1 MNCKRLSNIGCHTII
16 IILLSLVVLF
26 TANFLGCATKSWNPR
41 NMATVSRYFD
51 RDKDTVWN
59 AVIQSA
65 EGIPIEIN
73 DKEKGFL
80 KTRWIKGWSTK
91 RTSGLLLEGRWQ
103 ERYRL
108 LVKVTEEQNKTY
120 VSINTQIEEKA
131 PGGSRAYRWNRIA
144 SDGLIEQEFLEKL
157 ENILNN
163 Q

>member
-1 MNCKRLSNIGCHTII
+1 
-16 IILLSLVVLF
+16 
-26 TANFLGCATKSWNPR
+26 
-41 NMATVSRYFD
+41 MATVSRYFD

-59 AVIQSA
+59 AVIQSV
-65 EGIPIEIN
+65 EGIPIEIQ

-80 KTRWIKGWSTK
+80 KTRWVKGWSTK

-108 LVKVTEEQNKTY
+108 LVKVAEEQNKTY

-131 PGGSRAYRWNRIA
+131 PGGSRAYRWNRVA